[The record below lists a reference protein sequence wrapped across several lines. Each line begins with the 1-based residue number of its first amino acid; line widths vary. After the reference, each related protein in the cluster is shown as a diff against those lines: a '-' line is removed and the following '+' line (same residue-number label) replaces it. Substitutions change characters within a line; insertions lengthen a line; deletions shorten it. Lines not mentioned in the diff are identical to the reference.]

1 MTFHSSNIDPKHQ
14 QAEANKQK
22 NYASFVINVQLKYLP
37 LHNWFREKE
46 QIFRTLLRSGQG
58 IGLASPDYVQE

>member
-1 MTFHSSNIDPKHQ
+1 MTFLSSNIHPKHQ

-58 IGLASPDYVQE
+58 IGLASSDYVQE